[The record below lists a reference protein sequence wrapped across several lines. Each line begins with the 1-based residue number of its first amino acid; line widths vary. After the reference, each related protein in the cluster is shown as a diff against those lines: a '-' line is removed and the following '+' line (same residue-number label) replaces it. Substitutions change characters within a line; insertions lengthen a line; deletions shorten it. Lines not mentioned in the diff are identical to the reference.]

1 MDKRLV
7 FSGAE
12 LQRKVVRRRRAAV
25 PVDDGGGASDRR
37 GELGGGQEGE
47 LQRPSHLHLL
57 PFEDSRGAVAE
68 KGFGSAEKRL
78 GSGDGRRAVHGRE
91 RGDVA
96 YGRRREEL

>member
-1 MDKRLV
+1 
-7 FSGAE
+7 
-12 LQRKVVRRRRAAV
+12 VVRRRRAAV
-25 PVDDGGGASDRR
+25 PVDEGGGASDRR
-37 GELGGGQEGE
+37 GEAACETCLGFGGGQEGE

-96 YGRRREEL
+96 CGRRREEL